1 MYSAFNGIGIDEDVF
16 NHKILHEEGL
26 SYRTLPLLYEELG
39 LEPISKEYAKRFIFT
54 VKAVDTRG
62 IEDSIVE

>member
-1 MYSAFNGIGIDEDVF
+1 MEFKDVGIDEKVF

-39 LEPISKEYAKRFIFT
+39 LEPISQEYAKRFIFT
-54 VKAVDTRG
+54 VKAVDNQD
-62 IEDSIVE
+62 IEE